1 MVKEKIYFLVY
12 PPPEA
17 WKIQQREVL
26 DSILGKSRFSPN
38 VERCSKPR
46 GYPQKTFSDNLTN
59 IDTNSKKNVRIFGG
73 GSATPKN
80 PLFRD
85 PCFAQF
91 SDAQPKMTNTK
102 PMSQNR
108 EAAPITN
115 QPPNHPTNIYFYY
128 KLIPWPKVGLT
139 DSMTPSLTN
148 PHIIQI
154 YSQG

>member
-1 MVKEKIYFLVY
+1 MSQGFKNRAHTLRTACTLMCTWIQFLCSS
-12 PPPEA
+12 A
-17 WKIQQREVL
+17 R
-26 DSILGKSRFSPN
+26 N
-38 VERCSKPR
+38 VERCSRAR
-46 GYPQKTFSDNLTN
+46 GYPQKIFSDNLTN

-73 GSATPKN
+73 GSMTTKT

-115 QPPNHPTNIYFYY
+115 QPPNHRTNIFFYY
-128 KLIPWPKVGLT
+128 KLIPWPKFGVTHWLIAWH
-139 DSMTPSLTN
+139 TN
-148 PHIIQI
+148 SHIIQI

>member
-1 MVKEKIYFLVY
+1 MVH

-17 WKIQQREVL
+17 WKIQKREVL
-26 DSILGKSRFSPN
+26 DSILGKNRFSPN

-59 IDTNSKKNVRIFGG
+59 IDTNSKKNVRIFRR
-73 GSATPKN
+73 GSMTTKT

-91 SDAQPKMTNTK
+91 SDAQPRMTNIK
-102 PMSQNR
+102 PMSHIR
-108 EAAPITN
+108 DTAPITN

-128 KLIPWPKVGLT
+128 KLIHWPNWQLT
-139 DSMTPSLTN
+139 DW
-148 PHIIQI
+148 
-154 YSQG
+154 